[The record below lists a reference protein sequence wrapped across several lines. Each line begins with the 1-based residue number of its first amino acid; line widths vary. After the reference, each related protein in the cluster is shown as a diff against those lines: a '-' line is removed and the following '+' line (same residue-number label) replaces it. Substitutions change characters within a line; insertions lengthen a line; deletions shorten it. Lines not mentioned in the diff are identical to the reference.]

1 MFTVTETPLKGLK
14 IISTNHFT
22 DERGMFHK
30 YFSKDEYKE
39 LGLDYDFEEDYYS
52 INKKNVI
59 RGMHFQIP
67 PADHAKLVYV
77 TSGRIIDVC
86 LDIRKN
92 SRTYGK
98 YFSIV
103 LTADK
108 AECIYIPKGFAHG
121 FVSLEDN
128 TCVHYLQT
136 SCYSKECDCGINYD
150 SFGYDWGVENPIV
163 SGRDLTHP
171 SFKKFD
177 SPFTGKKVVL
187 TGATGLIGKE
197 AVQPLKDAGFE
208 VYCLTSKN
216 CNLFDYG
223 AVDRFFERVKP
234 EYLLHFAWMTG
245 GDYLTNPIN
254 YDYVDASMNMLK
266 AFHKHGGK
274 RAVYAGT
281 CFEYA
286 FKNEPLKETDPLEP
300 KTLYAQCKVELC
312 KKATEY
318 CERNNISF
326 AWGRIF
332 YVYGHNEKE
341 GRLTQLIISKLKN
354 NEEVVI
360 NHGQLIRDYMYSKD
374 IALAFVTI
382 LLSDYKDCVNVCT
395 GKGITIGDFALNFGK
410 IINKEKLISIRNE
423 VTEQPISIVGDNSIL
438 TDVIKFNLHPSFEKN
453 ILLIMYNE

>member
-1 MFTVTETPLKGLK
+1 MFKVNDTSLNGLK

-30 YFSKDEYKE
+30 YFSKEEYKE
-39 LGLDYDFEEDYYS
+39 LGLEYNFEEDYYS
-52 INKKNVI
+52 VNKKNVI
-59 RGMHFQIP
+59 RGMHFQVP
-67 PADHAKLVYV
+67 PADHTKLVYV
-77 TSGRIIDVC
+77 TSGKIIDVC

-92 SRTYGK
+92 SETYGK
-98 YFSIV
+98 YFSIE

-136 SCYSKECDCGINYD
+136 TCYDKNCDFGIDYK
-150 SFGYDWGVENPIV
+150 SFGYDWRIENPIV
-163 SGRDLTHP
+163 SGRDLTHL
-171 SFKKFD
+171 SFKDFD

-187 TGATGLIGKE
+187 TGSTGLIGKE
-197 AVQPLKDAGFE
+197 AIQPLKDAGFE

-223 AVDRFFERVKP
+223 AVDCFFENVKP
-234 EYLLHFAWMTG
+234 EYLLHFAWITG

-254 YDYVDASMNMLK
+254 HDYVDASMNMLK
-266 AFHKHGGK
+266 VFHKYGGK

-286 FKNEPLKETDPLEP
+286 FKDEPLKETDPLDP
-300 KTLYAQCKVELC
+300 KTLYAQCKVELSQ
-312 KKATEY
+312 KATEY
-318 CERNNISF
+318 CEKNNISF

-341 GRLTQLIISKLKN
+341 GRLTQSIISKLKN

-360 NHGQLIRDYMYSKD
+360 NHGQLIRDYMYFKD
-374 IALAFVTI
+374 IAKAFIKV
-382 LLSDYKDCVNVCT
+382 LLTDFSGVVNVST
-395 GKGITIGDFALNFGK
+395 GNGISLKKYAMIIGEQFA
-410 IINKEKLISIRNE
+410 KENCLDIKTE
-423 VTEQPISIVGDNSIL
+423 DTEQPLKIIGN
-438 TDVIKFNLHPSFEKN
+438 NR
-453 ILLIMYNE
+453 LLINITGVEKKTTLQEYIKSLF

>member
-1 MFTVTETPLKGLK
+1 MFTVRETPLDGLK

-30 YFSKDEYKE
+30 YFSKEEYKE
-39 LGLDYDFEEDYYS
+39 LGLEHNFEEDYYS
-52 INKKNVI
+52 VNKKNVI

-77 TSGRIIDVC
+77 TSGKIIDVC

-92 SRTYGK
+92 SETYGK
-98 YFSIV
+98 YFSIE

-121 FVSLEDN
+121 FISLEDN

-136 SCYSKECDCGINYD
+136 TCYNKECDYGISYN
-150 SFGYDWGVENPIV
+150 SFGYDWGIENPIV

-171 SFKKFD
+171 SFKDFD

-187 TGATGLIGKE
+187 TGSTGLIGKE
-197 AVQPLKDAGFE
+197 AIQPLKDAGFE

-223 AVDRFFERVKP
+223 AVDRFFENVKP
-234 EYLLHFAWMTG
+234 EYLLHFAWITG

-254 YDYVDASMNMLK
+254 HDYVDASMNMLK
-266 AFHKHGGK
+266 VFHKYGGK

-286 FKNEPLKETDPLEP
+286 FKDEPLKETDPLDP

-312 KKATEY
+312 QKATEY
-318 CERNNISF
+318 CEKNNISF

-341 GRLTQLIISKLKN
+341 GRLTSAIISNILLNQTVLIKYS
-354 NEEVVI
+354 
-360 NHGQLIRDYMYSKD
+360 HLIRDYMYSRDVANSFVNILKSH
-374 IALAFVTI
+374 IAGSI
-382 LLSDYKDCVNVCT
+382 NICSNN
-395 GKGITIGDFALNFGK
+395 GISLGEFANCIASHYDKLNLV
-410 IINKEKLISIRNE
+410 ITRAET
-423 VTEQPISIVGDNSIL
+423 TEQPP
-438 TDVIKFNLHPSFEKN
+438 VIIGNNEKGRHLIQVTPIKKAVSNNLEC
-453 ILLIMYNE
+453 